1 MSDKKNLSIAFKEEM
16 KKKNI
21 TQAELSR
28 ILGQDRQ
35 TINKHLKKWADGGVP
50 TISLLKKW
58 CDAINCDYK
67 KFLSYL

>member
-1 MSDKKNLSIAFKEEM
+1 MNLSDAIKQEL
-16 KKKNI
+16 KNKNI
-21 TQAELSR
+21 SQAELGR

-58 CDAINCDYK
+58 CDAIKCDYK
-67 KFLSYL
+67 KFLPYL

>member
-1 MSDKKNLSIAFKEEM
+1 MNLSDAIKQEL
-16 KKKNI
+16 KNKNI
-21 TQAELSR
+21 SQAELGR

-67 KFLSYL
+67 KFLPYL

>member
-1 MSDKKNLSIAFKEEM
+1 MNLSDAIKQEL
-16 KKKNI
+16 KSKNI
-21 TQAELSR
+21 SQAELGR

-67 KFLSYL
+67 KFLPYL